1 MVYHGTATREPC
13 NLLQSCLVFRETG
26 QSWDNKANPK
36 MPSSPG
42 SPSAKCLAS
51 QSHTLRPSSQTFL
64 KKILRLFKLLLSPV
78 AAGIQQAVSDQS
90 TVWGMGLR
98 LNIRPVRI
106 CTALSCNWDPSFSAS
121 TGGASD
127 IRRSSLAGANNAW
140 SLETAQKY
148 ASKYAS
154 SILDILHGLGAWS
167 KIPRRYAPGLMRQ
180 LVYAGS
186 ALPSLNNLLR
196 LFALKAPASP
206 GCSCWTLQGLK
217 QTLRV
222 NDHFGS
228 ERMEVWK
235 FIFYHIFQNC
245 VPWEGDSCVSNT
257 IIWKNLGVIKNMH
270 ELCLGDEVVFA
281 DILKW
286 KVNRAASGIIH
297 VLCPT
302 ISRQHRPAS
311 RLF

>member
-36 MPSSPG
+36 RPSSPG

-78 AAGIQQAVSDQS
+78 AASIQQAVSDQS

-98 LNIRPVRI
+98 LNTRPVRI
-106 CTALSCNWDPSFSAS
+106 CTALSCHWDPSFSAS

-196 LFALKAPASP
+196 LFALKAPASL

-235 FIFYHIFQNC
+235 FIFYHIFHNC
-245 VPWEGDSCVSNT
+245 VPWEVWLMCFQHNNLEESGCDQKHARTLLGWWSRLCWHSEMEGQQSCLWHHSCSMSHHIT
-257 IIWKNLGVIKNMH
+257 
-270 ELCLGDEVVFA
+270 
-281 DILKW
+281 
-286 KVNRAASGIIH
+286 
-297 VLCPT
+297 
-302 ISRQHRPAS
+302 PAS
-311 RLF
+311 SSF

>member
-1 MVYHGTATREPC
+1 MERLLVSLATFCKAAWCSGKQDRA
-13 NLLQSCLVFRETG
+13 ETTRQIQKG
-26 QSWDNKANPK
+26 PVHQVHHLT
-36 MPSSPG
+36 
-42 SPSAKCLAS
+42 KCLTS
-51 QSHTLRPSSQTFL
+51 QSHTRPSSQTFL

-78 AAGIQQAVSDQS
+78 AASIQQAVSAQS
-90 TVWGMGLR
+90 TGGMGLR

-106 CTALSCNWDPSFSAS
+106 CTALSCHWDPSFSAS

-140 SLETAQKY
+140 SLETAQRY

-180 LVYAGS
+180 LSYAGS

-196 LFALKAPASP
+196 LFALKAPASL

-245 VPWEGDSCVSNT
+245 VPWEVWLMCFQHNNLEESGCDQKHARTLLGWWSRLCWHSGMEGQQSCLWHHSCSMSHHIT
-257 IIWKNLGVIKNMH
+257 
-270 ELCLGDEVVFA
+270 
-281 DILKW
+281 
-286 KVNRAASGIIH
+286 
-297 VLCPT
+297 
-302 ISRQHRPAS
+302 PAS
-311 RLF
+311 SSF

>member
-1 MVYHGTATREPC
+1 MERLLVSLATFCKAAWCSGKQDRA
-13 NLLQSCLVFRETG
+13 ETTRQIQKG
-26 QSWDNKANPK
+26 PVHQVHHLT
-36 MPSSPG
+36 
-42 SPSAKCLAS
+42 KCLT
-51 QSHTLRPSSQTFL
+51 QSHTRPSSQTFL

-78 AAGIQQAVSDQS
+78 AASIQQAVSDQSTAS

-106 CTALSCNWDPSFSAS
+106 CTALSCHWDPSFSAS

-196 LFALKAPASP
+196 LFALKAPASL

-235 FIFYHIFQNC
+235 FIFLSYF
-245 VPWEGDSCVSNT
+245 P
-257 IIWKNLGVIKNMH
+257 
-270 ELCLGDEVVFA
+270 ELRSMGSVTHVF
-281 DILKW
+281 
-286 KVNRAASGIIH
+286 
-297 VLCPT
+297 PT
-302 ISRQHRPAS
+302 Q
-311 RLF
+311 